1 MKNPNKNK
9 MILFIGSSLLSGIG
23 QVTFTLS
30 KLIKNS
36 KYIQFGEHI
45 FERYDTCF
53 CFIIPTPDT
62 IQYAKYYKA
71 FCKRTIYMTVCET
84 ETVHE
89 YYEKLFELS
98 DTFYTPSLFS
108 ANILKRQF
116 PGGEFKVLHH
126 YASPVVTKLQ
136 TKWTPD
142 VPTDGYIFYHIG
154 NIIDARKNI
163 SGIISAFMTLNLPK
177 CYLVLKASCNRKVES
192 PFPNVFIIN
201 EMLTI
206 EEMEILHRRCNCY
219 VSFSHS
225 EGAGMGAIEAA
236 IRNKPVIITEYGASK
251 EYIDTPY
258 VIPCTLTPVGVDD
271 FLFKKDML
279 WGNPDINSLMEYMR
293 DVYDKKLNFSKSQK
307 TIEIMHKVP
316 GDLHSTIFQL

>member
-1 MKNPNKNK
+1 MMNTNKL
-9 MILFIGSSLLSGIG
+9 MILFIGSNLQSGIG

-30 KLIKNS
+30 KLIKDS

-45 FERYDTCF
+45 FEMYDACF
-53 CFIIPTPDT
+53 CFIIPTPET

-89 YYEKLFELS
+89 YYGRLFELS

-116 PGGEFKVLHH
+116 PDGDFKVLHH
-126 YASPVVTKLQ
+126 YASPAKAISNIQ
-136 TKWTPD
+136 WNIPN
-142 VPTDGYIFYHIG
+142 DGYIFYHIG
-154 NIIDARKNI
+154 NVIDIRKNI
-163 SGIISAFMTLNLPK
+163 SGIISAFTTLNLPK
-177 CYLVLKASCNRKVES
+177 CYLVLKASCNRHVELNL
-192 PFPNVFIIN
+192 PNIFVIN
-201 EMLTI
+201 DRLTQ
-206 EEMEILHRRCNCY
+206 EEMETLHSKCDCY

-236 IRNKPVIITEYGASK
+236 IRNKPVIITEYGAST

-258 VIPCTLTPVGVDD
+258 IIPCDMTRVGVDD

-279 WGNPDINSLMEYMR
+279 WGDPDFESLVRYMKHAYENNVR
-293 DVYDKKLNFSKSQK
+293 FSESKK
-307 TIEIMHKVP
+307 THEIMQRVP
-316 GDLHSTIFQL
+316 GDLHSTIFQQ